1 MFDKTRG
8 SQGAC
13 CACADER
20 SIIIGPACARS
31 VAGEVSAGGTP
42 TDLGNVRAEVTVPRV
57 ALECRRVKSIAGGEA
72 GDR

>member
-13 CACADER
+13 CACAEEEALSWGR
-20 SIIIGPACARS
+20 RVP
-31 VAGEVSAGGTP
+31 GEVNAGGTP
-42 TDLGNVRAEVTVPRV
+42 TGLGKVRAEVTVPSV
-57 ALECRRVKSIAGGEA
+57 ALECRRAKSIAGGET